1 MFVSSIVLYT
11 FYIIVLLS
19 FDEVPDLCCIVDA
32 GAYKLVVFVLPPTPH
47 GLNNTLLMPRWRHF
61 SILGDHVAFLSLCLL
76 SGTASLAFFLLFC
89 ELATTAKTQCLATIV
104 RYIYDR

>member
-32 GAYKLVVFVLPPTPH
+32 GACKLGVFVLPLTPR
-47 GLNNTLLMPRWRHF
+47 GLNNTLPTPRRRHF
-61 SILGDHVAFLSLCLL
+61 SILGDHVAFLYHSACCLGL
-76 SGTASLAFFLLFC
+76 PLAFFSLFC
-89 ELATTAKTQCLATIV
+89 ELATTAKTQCLATTV